1 MNDTSSDEDG
11 VSVGRGGG
19 TDAGAEAEA
28 EAGNG
33 GHISFRSRDRNYEII
48 RTKLNAFE
56 SFVLLNAADLL
67 ARPSNTFQV
76 SMCA

>member
-1 MNDTSSDEDG
+1 MQMNDTSSDEDG
-11 VSVGRGGG
+11 ESVGRGGG
-19 TDAGAEAEA
+19 TDAD
-28 EAGNG
+28 AG
-33 GHISFRSRDRNYEII
+33 ISFRSRDRNYEII